1 MYCRLLTG
9 PDQPI
14 QYSIREGES
23 NSYAE
28 LRAQEDQLNVYNVYS
43 NFTKTFDKKH
53 YLNVMAGYNREY
65 SSYRTYNTRKV
76 NLITSA
82 LPEINLAT
90 GNATASNTWNEL
102 ALEGYF
108 GRVNYIYDD
117 KYIVEFNG
125 RYDGSSRFP
134 KGDRWGFFPSGSLA
148 WVLSQEQFM
157 SNVNEVLNLS
167 NLKLRASYGSLGNQ
181 VLLDDNGNPI
191 YYPSIASLSSSVINY
206 VVEGDK
212 PTAVKQP
219 GVVAKN
225 LTWETV
231 STVNVGFDMSLFRNK
246 FMFSFDKYTR
256 YTNDMLTRSK
266 ELPAVFGATEPKT
279 NAADLK
285 TKGWEITASYRDR
298 FTLMNSPFDWSVKFM
313 IADYKS
319 WITKFDNPTRSLS
332 DYYEGQRIGEIWG
345 FINDGYFSSQA
356 ELDALDQ
363 SAIGTDDVGYVF
375 LVGDLKYKDL
385 NGDNKITKG
394 DNTVDNPG
402 DRVIIGNS
410 EIRFPY
416 SFELAGAWKGFDVRM
431 FFQGVGKRDWYPE
444 AASIYFWGIY
454 AQPWTNVT
462 KLNMDHW
469 TPENPDAYFPRVKAY
484 IAEDEGME
492 LAAPQTK
499 YLQNAAYLRFKNLTV
514 GYTLPQSA
522 VNKLRVSSLR
532 FYFSAENLCT
542 LSWLDENL
550 DPEVITNYSG
560 FNSGVYPMQR
570 TYSLG
575 MNLTF

>member
-1 MYCRLLTG
+1 
-9 PDQPI
+9 
-14 QYSIREGES
+14 
-23 NSYAE
+23 
-28 LRAQEDQLNVYNVYS
+28 
-43 NFTKTFDKKH
+43 
-53 YLNVMAGYNREY
+53 MAGYNREY

>member
-1 MYCRLLTG
+1 
-9 PDQPI
+9 
-14 QYSIREGES
+14 
-23 NSYAE
+23 
-28 LRAQEDQLNVYNVYS
+28 
-43 NFTKTFDKKH
+43 
-53 YLNVMAGYNREY
+53 MAGYNREY
-65 SSYRTYNTRKV
+65 ASYRTYNTRKV

-90 GNATASNTWNEL
+90 GNVTASNTWNEL

-134 KGDRWGFFPSGSLA
+134 EGDRWGFFPSGSLA
-148 WVLSQEQFM
+148 WVVSQENFM
-157 SNVNEVLNLS
+157 TPINEALNLS
-167 NLKLRASYGSLGNQ
+167 NLKVRASYGSLGNQ
-181 VLLDDNGNPI
+181 VLLDDDGNPI
-191 YYPSIASLSSSVINY
+191 YYPAIASLSSEVINY

-231 STVNVGFDMSLFRNK
+231 STVNVGFDMSLFQNK

-256 YTNDMLTRSK
+256 YTKDMLTRSK
-266 ELPAVFGATEPKT
+266 ELPAVFGAAEPKT

-345 FINDGYFSSQA
+345 FINDGYFASQA

-363 SAIGTDDVGYVF
+363 SAIGTDDVGYIF
-375 LVGDLKYKDL
+375 QIGDLKYKDL
-385 NGDNKITKG
+385 DDNNRITKG

-416 SFELAGAWKGFDVRM
+416 SFELTGAWKGFDVRM

-469 TPENPDAYFPRVKAY
+469 TPENPNAYFPRVKAY

-514 GYTLPQSA
+514 GYTLPHSA
-522 VNKLRVSSLR
+522 VNKLKVSSLR

-550 DPEVITNYSG
+550 DPEVITHYSG